1 MNAMVLTLDT
11 SHSEMSPVNLF
22 DAGTASALNNQ
33 LISVTAD
40 TFHDPIAPCG
50 PLEQS
55 VDTFRHSLMAAW
67 SSAFGANAMVEE
79 CYYREG
85 LRVCGYSEGHNNDRS
100 ELS

>member
-11 SHSEMSPVNLF
+11 SHSEISPVNLF
-22 DAGTASALNNQ
+22 DAGTLNNQ

-55 VDTFRHSLMAAW
+55 LDTFRHSLMAAW
-67 SSAFGANAMVEE
+67 SCAFGANTVVEE

-85 LRVCGYSEGHNNDRS
+85 LRGCG
-100 ELS
+100 

>member
-22 DAGTASALNNQ
+22 EAGTASALNNQ

-67 SSAFGANAMVEE
+67 SCAFGANAVVEE
-79 CYYREG
+79 YYYREG
-85 LRVCGYSEGHNNDRS
+85 LRGCG
-100 ELS
+100 

>member
-1 MNAMVLTLDT
+1 MNAMVVTLDT
-11 SHSEMSPVNLF
+11 SHLEISPVNLF

-40 TFHDPIAPCG
+40 TFHEPIAPCG

-67 SSAFGANAMVEE
+67 SSAFGGTPMVEK
-79 CYYREG
+79 YYHREG
-85 LRVCGYSEGHNNDRS
+85 LRGYG
-100 ELS
+100 

>member
-79 CYYREG
+79 YYYREG
-85 LRVCGYSEGHNNDRS
+85 LRGCG
-100 ELS
+100 